1 MAVNAILIVLF
12 LMDTTLIY
20 LLYTY
25 NPFGAINRFLS
36 FLLIPITLTNLE
48 MLLLFHVGSHLPVK
62 IGLNMSIFGV
72 VFFFPLFY
80 HFSSYFPRKRVG
92 FHIRELIALMY
103 ILPLILGVA
112 LIVTFD
118 PETSILSFRDFLS
131 LGEYLGENPL
141 YFIFYIFV
149 MVYIL
154 FLLFMTV
161 YRLIRSLK
169 FRLLKRERKTVIMVL
184 MGFIPL
190 SFALLFNYLIFL
202 PLKGGIYFYL
212 TLSSVYTIYFLILIF
227 QFGYIDRK
235 SISRFFI
242 IYPLLLLFM
251 IIVYEYFLSSANCV
265 IAKKLYVKKTFL
277 VSLEILL
284 FFILVSPIVSIL
296 ERKVGKIIAPV
307 ASNLCEVLRS
317 ASVNL
322 SGIIDIDELDKFLT
336 EFFTERLRLNRFFF
350 MIRDETTGSFR
361 VLSNENSGSSDNAA
375 LGNVSHLDAVAC
387 PLEFPVNG
395 ELARKLEE
403 AKRIMD
409 LQQIALSWEGG
420 SELEVLDRLKISLV
434 VPLFSENRLEGI
446 CLLSEPGVARPWH
459 QPEIDELSLFFAGIP
474 VVIERWKLHS
484 MAIQMEQ
491 KQARVEKLAV
501 LNAITSEIAHE
512 IRNPLS
518 IIATAAETIE
528 TKELSREELLRFIR
542 DIRDEIKRMSNL
554 LRRILS
560 LPSQSGKNDEHCDVK
575 EAVERTFKLISRKAL
590 EKHISLRFMCET
602 SNYFARINRE
612 SFIQVCLNLSL
623 NAIESLP
630 EGGKFQVVL
639 SERDGEIEL
648 LFSDN
653 GPGIPREIVDN
664 IFEPFFTTKK
674 NGTGLGLAVSRRIIK
689 EAKGNLE
696 LVRWDGG
703 TTFKITIPA
712 C

>member
-12 LMDTTLIY
+12 FMDTALIY
-20 LLYTY
+20 LIYTY
-25 NPFGAINRFLS
+25 NPSGAINRFLS
-36 FLLIPITLTNLE
+36 LLLIPITLTNLE
-48 MLLLFHVGSHLPVK
+48 MLLLFHVGSHLPVE

-80 HFSSYFPRKRVG
+80 HFSYYFPRRRVG
-92 FHIRELIALMY
+92 FHIKEIVALMY
-103 ILPLILGVA
+103 VLPLILGIA
-112 LIVTFD
+112 LIVTFS
-118 PETSILSFRDFLS
+118 PETSILSFKNFLS
-131 LGEYLGENPL
+131 PKEYLGKNPL
-141 YFIFYIFV
+141 YFILYMLV

-154 FLLFMTV
+154 FLLSVTI
-161 YRLIRSLK
+161 YRLIQSLK
-169 FRLLKRERKTVIMVL
+169 LRLLKRERKTVLMVL
-184 MGFIPL
+184 AGFIPL
-190 SFALLFNYLIFL
+190 SFVLLFNYLIFL

-212 TLSSVYTIYFLILIF
+212 TLSCVYTIYFLILIF

-235 SISRFFI
+235 SLSRFFI

-251 IIVYEYFLSSANCV
+251 IVAYEYFLSAVNSV
-265 IAKKLYVKKTFL
+265 IAEKLYVKETFL
-277 VSLEILL
+277 VSLEILI
-284 FFILVSPIVSIL
+284 FFILLSPLVSIL
-296 ERKVGKIIAPV
+296 ERWVGKIIAPV
-307 ASNLCEVLRS
+307 PSNLCEVLRR

-322 SGIIDIDELDKFLT
+322 SGIIDIDELDRYLT
-336 EFFTERLRLNRFFF
+336 EFFTEKLKLSSFFF
-350 MIRDETTGSFR
+350 MLRDETTGSFR
-361 VLSNENSGSSDNAA
+361 VLSNSGDTPR
-375 LGNVSHLDAVAC
+375 

-403 AKRIMD
+403 TGRITD

-420 SELEVLDRLKISLV
+420 AELEALDELKISLV
-434 VPLFSENRLEGI
+434 VPLSSENRLEGI

-484 MAIQMEQ
+484 MAIRMEQ
-491 KQARVEKLAV
+491 KQARVEKLAT

-518 IIATAAETIE
+518 IIATAAETME
-528 TKELSREELLRFIR
+528 TKELSREELLKFVR

-560 LPSQSGKNDEHCDVK
+560 LPPQSVRGDEQCDVR
-575 EAVERTFKLISRKAL
+575 EAVERTFKLISKKAV
-590 EKHISLRFMCET
+590 EKHISLGLMCET
-602 SNYFARINRE
+602 QNCFARINRE

-639 SERDGEIEL
+639 SERNGKVEL

-653 GPGIPREIVDN
+653 GPGIPKEIVGN
-664 IFEPFFTTKK
+664 IFEPFFTTKR

-689 EAKGNLE
+689 EAKGSLE
-696 LVRWDGG
+696 LVKWEGG